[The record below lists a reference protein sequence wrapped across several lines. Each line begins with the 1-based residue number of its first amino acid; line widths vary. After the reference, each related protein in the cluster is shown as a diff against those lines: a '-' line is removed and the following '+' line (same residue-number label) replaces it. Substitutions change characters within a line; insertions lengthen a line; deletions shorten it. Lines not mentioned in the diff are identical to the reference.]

1 MSHLPKLAVNPREI
15 PSVTWSENDSSLP
28 NWTDKQWQALNRDSI
43 CTALQKSSNVQGLW
57 KHDLSHNKPLQPAAV
72 LLLLIESPQG
82 YQVVLTTRAQ
92 HLRHHAG
99 QVSFVGGRVESGETI
114 EQAALREA
122 TEEINL
128 DTSSLEILGVMPHY
142 NTISGFSVYPV
153 VAVMS
158 EAVWLKQSIQLDP
171 NEVDQVFL
179 VPLDK
184 VLDRERIHVHTFK
197 YESNERQFLS
207 MNHQLPE
214 DSFFI
219 WGASMAI
226 MHNFD
231 LILRAH
237 LSLT

>member
-1 MSHLPKLAVNPREI
+1 
-15 PSVTWSENDSSLP
+15 
-28 NWTDKQWQALNRDSI
+28 
-43 CTALQKSSNVQGLW
+43 
-57 KHDLSHNKPLQPAAV
+57 
-72 LLLLIESPQG
+72 
-82 YQVVLTTRAQ
+82 
-92 HLRHHAG
+92 
-99 QVSFVGGRVESGETI
+99 
-114 EQAALREA
+114 
-122 TEEINL
+122 
-128 DTSSLEILGVMPHY
+128 MPHY

-153 VAVMS
+153 VVVMS
-158 EAVWLKQSIQLDP
+158 EAAWLKQPIQLDP

-184 VLDRERIHVHTFK
+184 VLDRDRIHVHTFK
-197 YESNERQFLS
+197 YEGNERQFLS

-237 LSLT
+237 LRLT